1 VNRSALDSKA
11 SCDCPVETSPLAT
24 NRPDRHSRNW
34 TGYYFFI
41 MKSASIPVLLLFAGA
56 QMLLGAVNQSCAA
69 RSGDASYLRVHGRLG
84 VYNGGYPNLRLWHI
98 GTHHLFG
105 IYGGPADLQCQRGG
119 TCKEDEDTYLPS
131 NLNTFMTLPNPMFEF
146 GVYGDFEIRL
156 LEPFRP
162 GHMQAACIVDAHKL
176 VRRRSS

>member
-1 VNRSALDSKA
+1 MIRAARIS
-11 SCDCPVETSPLAT
+11 
-24 NRPDRHSRNW
+24 
-34 TGYYFFI
+34 
-41 MKSASIPVLLLFAGA
+41 VLLLLFCTPT
-56 QMLLGAVNQSCAA
+56 LRGAVNQSCAA
-69 RSGDASYLRVHGRLG
+69 ESDGAPYVRVRGRLG

-119 TCKEDEDTYLPS
+119 TCKPDEDTDLPS
-131 NLNTFMTLPNPMFEF
+131 NIVALMTLPNPLFEF
-146 GVYGDFEIRL
+146 GVYGDFEIRV

-176 VRRRSS
+176 VRQRFN